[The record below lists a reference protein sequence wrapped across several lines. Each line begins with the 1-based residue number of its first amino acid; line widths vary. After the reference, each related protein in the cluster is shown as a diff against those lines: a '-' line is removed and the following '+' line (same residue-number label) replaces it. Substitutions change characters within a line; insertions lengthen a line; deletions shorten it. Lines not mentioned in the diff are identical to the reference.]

1 MASSGVLA
9 NAVINITANLTGLRH
24 AMRET
29 QTQLW
34 GMMTM
39 SARMGGMISQN
50 IANPWLAR
58 SGMHSIAAAMDK
70 GKANVA
76 AAMAQWRAQRPWNDK
91 ESPGMPTPQQWRDN
105 PRLARAMESDHNR
118 WMRNRQAFPA
128 QMARWQSQK
137 PDARTIMQKQVH
149 AAAMLEGKIMLA
161 VGATLLLGRTL
172 KDAAFAASDFHE
184 QLNKTVQVFGTASDY
199 IVGQAKNL
207 ARFGVSSTSYLATAS
222 TIGTELMGSGMDQEN
237 AAKYSALLTKRAVDL
252 ASLYQI
258 PFEMAE
264 SKIISGLAGMSR
276 PLKSLGI
283 VVSETMKEARALTMG
298 LWDGKGQMS
307 EYAKMLATINLITEG
322 SVRAADDYQNTLN
335 TSLENQMKAFGGL
348 TEELMKTI
356 GNMGIFVGIMRATNY
371 LIESVTYG
379 LKRMNGYFSMLQDW
393 IFPQWA
399 SDRKKR
405 EKELKE
411 AADERNKK
419 FRESALLDQQNSSR
433 KQSGHIGGLEDFH
446 RTLESAIYGGK
457 HTQQALSQEQLN
469 VLKDIQQ
476 KFNQAMAKHDRNNII
491 GILGP

>member
-34 GMMTM
+34 GIMTM
-39 SARMGGMISQN
+39 SARMGGIISQN
-50 IANPWLAR
+50 ILNPFLANR
-58 SGMHSIAAAMDK
+58 GIHTIAGAMEKGRANVRAAMSQWK
-70 GKANVA
+70 SQKPRLGPRPPAPTAAHWLVNPVQAQQMA
-76 AAMAQWRAQRPWNDK
+76 AAMAYWQR
-91 ESPGMPTPQQWRDN
+91 
-105 PRLARAMESDHNR
+105 
-118 WMRNRQAFPA
+118 
-128 QMARWQSQK
+128 
-137 PDARTIMQKQVH
+137 QKQRMPQRVAAWQANKPNSQSIMSADVH
-149 AAAMLEGKIMLA
+149 
-161 VGATLLLGRTL
+161 GATLAAGKAHLLAAAALYLGRKL

-184 QLNKTVQVFGTASDY
+184 QLNKTIQVFGTASDY

-222 TIGTELMGSGMDQEN
+222 TIGTELMGSGMDEKN
-237 AAKYSALLTKRAVDL
+237 AAKYSALLTKRAIDL

-258 PFEMAE
+258 PFDVAE

-283 VVSETMKEARALTMG
+283 ITSESMVEARALTMG
-298 LWDGKGQMS
+298 LWQGKGELS
-307 EYAKMLATINLITEG
+307 EYAKMLARINLITEG
-322 SVRAADDYQNTLN
+322 SIRAADDYTNTLD

-356 GNMGIFVGIMRATNY
+356 GSMGIFVDIMRATNY
-371 LIESVTYG
+371 LIEATTSG
-379 LKRMNGYFSMLQDW
+379 LKHMNGYFSMLQDW
-393 IFPQWA
+393 IFPGWA
-399 SDRKKR
+399 KDRKKR
-405 EKELKE
+405 EKDLKE

-419 FRESALLDQQNSSR
+419 FREAALLDQQNSSR

-457 HTQQALSQEQLN
+457 HTQQAISQEQLN

-476 KFNQAMAKHDRNNII
+476 KFNQAMARHDRNNII